1 MKRTRTGEPNQEPKV
16 NHGDSDQDS
25 LASKE
30 VAELAALSNIEYER
44 KRTSAAQ
51 KLKVRVSALDQW
63 VQTERDR
70 LTSETE
76 AGQAQAEEG
85 KPYPKEVDGKRL
97 LAEILKAVRTHSVLP
112 DYGILL
118 LVLWVFFTHAFS
130 VMHVSPI
137 LALISPVKRCGK
149 TTVLAL
155 LEQLVY
161 RPLTTANI
169 TAAALFRSVEMFRP
183 TLLIDEGDTFLRKSD
198 DLNGII
204 NSGHTKSNAYVIR
217 VEDKIPAK
225 FSTWCAKAFAS
236 IGVLPETMQ
245 DRSLAIRMR
254 RKRTSETIK
263 PLRDTS
269 PQELSV
275 LKAKIARWTHDN
287 LQAIGECRPTLPDLN
302 SDRAKD
308 NWLPL
313 LMIAET
319 ISPECGEMAR
329 QAAVSLAQSWDS
341 PSSVAEEFL
350 ADAAEIFESN
360 EMTRTRTI
368 TLIKHLC
375 ADDEKPWATYNRGR
389 PISARQIGQILGEFG
404 IKSKRLRKGD
414 EVAWGYELAQFE
426 DAFARY
432 VTRVEA

>member
-1 MKRTRTGEPNQEPKV
+1 MKQARAREPSQTPRADHADPDQEF
-16 NHGDSDQDS
+16 
-25 LASKE
+25 LAIEK

-44 KRTSAAQ
+44 KRASAAQ

-63 VQTERDR
+63 VQAERDR
-70 LTSETE
+70 LAAEAE
-76 AGQAQAEEG
+76 AGQAQEEG
-85 KPYPKEVDGKRL
+85 KQYPRQVDGKKL
-97 LAEILKAVRTHSVLP
+97 FAEIVRTLKTHTVLP
-112 DYGILL
+112 EYGILL
-118 LVLWVFFTHAFS
+118 LGLWVFFTHAFS
-130 VMHVSPI
+130 VMQVSPI

-155 LEQLVY
+155 LERLVY

-245 DRSLAIRMR
+245 DRSLGIRMR
-254 RKRTSETIK
+254 RKRTSEVIK
-263 PLRDTS
+263 PLRDTD
-269 PQELSV
+269 PKELSV

-287 LQAIGECRPTLPDLN
+287 LQAIAECRPALPELN

-319 ISPECGEMAR
+319 ISPECGEIAR

-350 ADAAEIFESN
+350 ADAAEIFESTG
-360 EMTRTRTI
+360 MTRMRTV

-375 ADDEKPWATYNRGR
+375 ADEEKPWATLNRGR
-389 PISARQIGQILGEFG
+389 AISARQIAQILTEFS